1 MPPSNTD
8 PIGVSAIAAPQPAL
22 PADAYKIAHYTIVP
36 RRHYGRILATVLILV
51 VLAAL
56 IRAFAVG
63 DIEWRYVGLFL
74 TAPAIMTGLA
84 NTILLAI
91 CAMLL
96 GVVLGV
102 LFAVMR
108 LSKNPVL
115 STVAKLYVWLFRGAP
130 ALLQLL
136 IWFNLALIFPRIAF
150 PGLFDLRTVDVMTPF
165 VAGLLGLG
173 IQQGAYTSEVV
184 RAGLLSVDRGQYE
197 AAQAIGMTRLRM
209 LRRIVMPQ
217 AMRVIVPPVGNEFI
231 GMVKLTSLASVIQY
245 SEMLHAAQTI
255 YYANS
260 RVLELLIVASIWYLV
275 IVSVLSFGQSFVERY
290 FGRGVAAVRH
300 GL

>member
-1 MPPSNTD
+1 MTST
-8 PIGVSAIAAPQPAL
+8 VTTMAAPGSGGL
-22 PADAYKIAHYTIVP
+22 PADEYRIAHYTIMP
-36 RRHYGRILATVLILV
+36 QRHYGRFLAATAILAI
-51 VLAAL
+51 LAA
-56 IRAFAVG
+56 IARAFALG
-63 DIEWRYVGLFL
+63 DIEWRYVGQFL
-74 TAPAIMTGLA
+74 TAPAIMHGLA

-91 CAMLL
+91 CAMALGIVL
-96 GVVLGV
+96 GVV
-102 LFAVMR
+102 FAVMR
-108 LSKNPVL
+108 LSRNPVL
-115 STVAKLYVWLFRGAP
+115 RIVAIGYVWLFRAAP

-150 PGLFDLRTVDVMTPF
+150 PGLFDVRTVDVMTPF

-184 RAGLLSVDRGQYE
+184 RAGLQSVDQGQYE
-197 AAQAIGMTRLRM
+197 AAQAIGMTRMRM

-231 GMVKLTSLASVIQY
+231 GMIKLTSLASVIQY

-260 RVLELLIVASIWYLV
+260 RVLELLFVASIWYLA
-275 IVSVLSFGQSFVERY
+275 IVSLLSFGQSFVERY
-290 FGRGVAAVRH
+290 FGRGDR
-300 GL
+300 GGRR

>member
-1 MPPSNTD
+1 MPQASPATE
-8 PIGVSAIAAPQPAL
+8 PAL
-22 PADAYKIAHYTIVP
+22 DADAYRIAHYTIVP
-36 RRHYGRILATVLILV
+36 QRHYGRIVAAVLILGA
-51 VLAAL
+51 LAAI

-74 TAPAIMTGLA
+74 TAPAILAGLV
-84 NTILLAI
+84 NTIALAV
-91 CAMLL
+91 CAMAL
-96 GVVLGV
+96 GIVLGV

-115 STVAKLYVWLFRGAP
+115 STVAKLYVWLFRAAP

-150 PGLFDLRTVDVMTPF
+150 PGLFDVRTVDVMTPF

-184 RAGLLSVDRGQYE
+184 RAGLQSVDQGQYE

-231 GMVKLTSLASVIQY
+231 GMIKLTSLASVIQY

-260 RVLELLIVASIWYLV
+260 RVLELLFVASIWYLIV
-275 IVSVLSFGQSFVERY
+275 VSVLSFGQGFVERH
-290 FGRGVAAVRH
+290 FARGVAADRR
-300 GL
+300 